1 METKNMDRTLVLV
14 KPDGVQRGLIGEII
28 SRLERRGLKIVGMK
42 LMQVSG
48 ELANRHYGEHEGKP
62 FFAGLVGFITSGP
75 IVAMAIEG
83 NNVVGLVRT
92 TVGATNPAASAPGTI
107 RGDLG
112 VDIGRNL
119 IHGSDS
125 DESAKREL
133 SLFFNEGELLDY
145 SRDTDPWIIEA

>member
-1 METKNMDRTLVLV
+1 MDRTLVLV
-14 KPDGVQRGLIGEII
+14 KPDGGQRGLIGEII

-92 TVGATNPAASAPGTI
+92 TVGATNPADSAPGTI

-133 SLFFNEGELLDY
+133 SLFFTEGELLDY

>member
-1 METKNMDRTLVLV
+1 MDRTLVLV

-62 FFAGLVGFITSGP
+62 FFAGLVEFITSGP
-75 IVAMAIEG
+75 VVAMAIEG

>member
-1 METKNMDRTLVLV
+1 MDRTLVLV

-92 TVGATNPAASAPGTI
+92 TVGATNPADSAPGTI

-133 SLFFNEGELLDY
+133 SLFFTEGELLDY

>member
-1 METKNMDRTLVLV
+1 MDRTLVLV

-48 ELANRHYGEHEGKP
+48 DLANRHYGEHEGKP

-92 TVGATNPAASAPGTI
+92 TVGATNPADSAPGTI

-133 SLFFNEGELLDY
+133 SLFFTEGELLDY

>member
-1 METKNMDRTLVLV
+1 MDRTLVLV

-133 SLFFNEGELLDY
+133 SLFFNEGELLEY